1 MRGAGLS
8 SQEEGQEG
16 LCRPSSKGLLSQEAA
31 WAKQARQEPPRRDC
45 GKGQGQACAPGAA
58 AVLTP
63 PVACSSPASWDPEPL
78 SLSGPAL
85 SRGPGDGGPELG
97 WRRPAGRDQ
106 EEMGAGTLV
115 LRAVCAAGSEAGGE
129 RRKEVCLQPPKA
141 VRRQVP
147 SSLDLPPEGRSGQ
160 E

>member
-1 MRGAGLS
+1 M
-8 SQEEGQEG
+8 
-16 LCRPSSKGLLSQEAA
+16 
-31 WAKQARQEPPRRDC
+31 
-45 GKGQGQACAPGAA
+45 
-58 AVLTP
+58 
-63 PVACSSPASWDPEPL
+63 ACSSPASWDPEPP

-97 WRRPAGRDQ
+97 WRCPAGQDQ
-106 EEMGAGTLV
+106 EEMGAGTLG
-115 LRAVCAAGSEAGGE
+115 LRAVCAAGSEAGMKG
-129 RRKEVCLQPPKA
+129 RKEVCLQPPKA